1 VTRPLSPPS
10 RWGPWVLLRSVRGRM
25 LLLLIVASVPVIGI
39 AGANAILGYQSE
51 RASGLRTVTLLGEV
65 AAERHGAAL
74 SGMRELL
81 QGVATSAVLTD
92 ASSPRCQER
101 MDALLGIHRQ
111 RYSNIWLLDGEGR
124 ILCSGL
130 PTDIAQG
137 NQEYVAL
144 ARDAARNA
152 TPGGPPP
159 FVINRFKTGTLTSRP
174 VLTGFVPVMRDG
186 KVEMIVAAGL
196 LLDVFIRKESQSMAV
211 TPDHVWLMDRQ
222 NAPLPLTGAKETDL
236 PATPLMDKLLDLRA
250 NQALEGFSRTGSHF
264 AYAISDLEQGLRL
277 VVGLP
282 TVDIRANART
292 LLLRRALELAV
303 FLLACLIVI
312 VVGADIAIAR
322 PLRLLASRVRDWRPG
337 VPFPGQ
343 PSRGEPEEVRA
354 LEQAFNDAAIAIA
367 AREEQ
372 LNGALR
378 QRDLLMA
385 EIHHRVKNNL
395 QIVASLLNLQAGRLR
410 DPAARAEFS
419 TARDRVQALAT
430 LHRHLY
436 TNRTFEAI
444 ALRPFLEELS
454 KQLFNALGEIPDRRI
469 RLLVEAEDMEIV
481 TDQAVSMAL
490 LVTEAVTNSI
500 KHAFPDTRTGT
511 ITIAVRHD
519 GVMVPEGEDEE
530 FEAVILVVHD
540 DGLGLGPREEEQGIG
555 MRLIQG
561 FAQHLGGEM
570 ERQATPEAGT
580 ELRVRFPL
588 RRRESDLTGRPMGTP
603 GD

>member
-1 VTRPLSPPS
+1 
-10 RWGPWVLLRSVRGRM
+10 M
-25 LLLLIVASVPVIGI
+25 LLLLIVASIPVIGI
-39 AGANAILGYQSE
+39 AGANAILGYESE

-81 QGVATSAVLTD
+81 QGVATSDVLVD
-92 ASSPRCQER
+92 AASPQCQR
-101 MDALLGIHRQ
+101 RLATLLGIHRN

-124 ILCSGL
+124 MICSGV
-130 PTDIAQG
+130 PTDMARG
-137 NQEYVAL
+137 NQEYVDL
-144 ARDAARNA
+144 AQRAARA
-152 TPGGPPP
+152 PVTEGAPP
-159 FVINRFKTGTLTSRP
+159 FVINRFKTGTLTNRP
-174 VLTGFVPVMRDG
+174 ILTGAVPIIRNG
-186 KVEMIVAAGL
+186 RVEMIVAAGL

-222 NAPLPLTGAKETDL
+222 NTPLPLTGAEESDL
-236 PATPLMDKLLDLRA
+236 PAAPLMTQLLALQA
-250 NQALEGFSRTGSHF
+250 NQALEGFSRGGGHF

-282 TVDIRANART
+282 TTEIRDNARS

-322 PLRLLASRVRDWRPG
+322 PLRLLASRVRGWRPG
-337 VPFPGQ
+337 LPFPGL

-469 RLLVEAEDMEIV
+469 RLVVEAEDMEIV

-519 GVMVPEGEDEE
+519 GVMTPEGEDEE
-530 FEAVILVVHD
+530 FEAVILLVHD
-540 DGLGLGPREEEQGIG
+540 DGLGLGPQEEEQGIG

-561 FAQHLGGEM
+561 FAQHLGGEI
-570 ERQATPEAGT
+570 ERQATPGAGT
-580 ELRVRFPL
+580 ELHVRFPL
-588 RRRESDLTGRPMGTP
+588 RRREGDLSGRAMGNHQA
-603 GD
+603 

>member
-1 VTRPLSPPS
+1 
-10 RWGPWVLLRSVRGRM
+10 M

-39 AGANAILGYQSE
+39 AGANAILGYESE

-81 QGVATSAVLTD
+81 QGIATSAVLTD
-92 ASSPRCQER
+92 ASSPQCQQR
-101 MDALLGIHRQ
+101 MATLLGIHRQ

-130 PTDIAQG
+130 PTETTAG
-137 NQEYVAL
+137 NAEYVAL
-144 ARDAARNA
+144 ARDAARDA
-152 TPGGPPP
+152 TPDRPQP
-159 FVINRFKTGTLTSRP
+159 FVINRFKTGSLTHRP
-174 VLTGFVPVMRDG
+174 VLTGVVPVIRDG

-211 TPDHVWLMDRQ
+211 TPDHVWLIDRQ
-222 NAPLPLTGAKETDL
+222 NVPLPLTGAAETEL
-236 PATPLMDKLLDLRA
+236 PATPLMDQLLELRA
-250 NQALEGFSRTGSHF
+250 NQALEGFSRNGSHF

-292 LLLRRALELAV
+292 LLLRRAVELAV

-519 GVMVPEGEDEE
+519 GVMVPEGEEEE

-588 RRRESDLTGRPMGTP
+588 RRREGDLTGRPMGTH
-603 GD
+603 GN

>member
-1 VTRPLSPPS
+1 VTSPPAPPS
-10 RWGPWVLLRSVRGRM
+10 RWVPWKLIRSVRGRM
-25 LLLLIVASVPVIGI
+25 LLLLMVASVPVVGI
-39 AGANAILGYQSE
+39 AGANAVLGYES
-51 RASGLRTVTLLGEV
+51 ALSSGRRTATLLGEV

-74 SGMRELL
+74 AGMRELL
-81 QGVATSAVLTD
+81 QGVATSEVLTNT
-92 ASSPRCQER
+92 SGSCGER
-101 MDALLGIHRQ
+101 LGILLGIHRH
-111 RYSNIWLLDGEGR
+111 RYSNIWILDGQGQ

-130 PTDIAQG
+130 PVGSITA
-137 NQEYVAL
+137 NPEYVTL
-144 ARDAARNA
+144 ARQAAA
-152 TPGGPPP
+152 HAAPDELPP
-159 FVINRFKTGTLTSRP
+159 FILNRVRTGRISNRP
-174 VLTGFVPVMRDG
+174 VLTGAVPVIRG
-186 KVEMIVAAGL
+186 GQVELIVAAGL
-196 LLDVFIRKESQSMAV
+196 LVDVFVRKESQAPTD
-211 TPDHVWLMDRQ
+211 TPDHVWLLDRQ
-222 NAPLPLTGAKETDL
+222 NAPLALTSAAEVDLPTQNLLTDL
-236 PATPLMDKLLDLRA
+236 LATR
-250 NQALEGFSRTGSHF
+250 NNEALEGHSRGGRDF

-277 VVGLP
+277 MVGLP
-282 TVDIRANART
+282 TGEIRHNARI
-292 LLLRRALELAV
+292 LLLRRGVELAA
-303 FLLACLIVI
+303 FLLACLLVI
-312 VVGADIAIAR
+312 VAGADIAIAR
-322 PLRLLASRVRDWRPG
+322 PLRVLAGRVRGWRPG
-337 VPFPGQ
+337 TPFPGQ
-343 PSRGEPEEVRA
+343 PTRGEPEEVRA
-354 LEQAFNDAAIAIA
+354 LEQAFNDAAMAIA

-410 DPAARAEFS
+410 DPMARAEFS

-469 RLLVEAEDMEIV
+469 RLVVEAEDMEIV

-500 KHAFPDTRTGT
+500 KHAFPEARTGT
-511 ITIAVRHD
+511 VTIAVHPD
-519 GVMVPEGEDEE
+519 GTMLPEGEEE
-530 FEAVILVVHD
+530 EVDAVVLSVHD
-540 DGLGLGPREEEQGIG
+540 DGQGIGEAEEEQGIG

-561 FAQHLGGEM
+561 FAQHLGGEI
-570 ERQATPEAGT
+570 ERRPVPGEGT

-588 RRRESDLTGRPMGTP
+588 RRRESDLAGRAMGAA